1 MWLILLL
8 FSSLHNLVLLNDM
21 NPALRKRKHAT
32 GELLLRAL
40 LEHLFLL
47 GSHCWGCHTVS
58 LSQVACWAHWTI
70 LVALLLFL
78 PAKDNC
84 KQLYYIGVT
93 LRVNI
98 KAFNWNYREFL
109 KASQSISCLQATKG
123 KKKLTAFLIGILE
136 LFKVN
141 TAPGFVLSQNI
152 FLWKPQS
159 RVLII

>member
-8 FSSLHNLVLLNDM
+8 FSSLPNVALLNDM
-21 NPALRKRKHAT
+21 NPALRKRQHTT
-32 GELLLRAL
+32 GELLLRTL

-58 LSQVACWAHWTI
+58 LSHVACWAHRTI

-84 KQLYYIGVT
+84 KQPYYTGVT
-93 LRVNI
+93 LGVNI
-98 KAFNWNYREFL
+98 KAFNWNYMEFL
-109 KASQSISCLQATKG
+109 KASQNIPCLQATKE

-141 TAPGFVLSQNI
+141 TAPGFVLPQNI
-152 FLWKPQS
+152 FLWKAQS